1 MNVKEKFKT
10 VYGPLK
16 SWRYGRSLGI
26 DPIGETSVCSFN
38 CVYCQLG
45 EIEKITSD
53 RQIFIPTATILNDLK
68 NFAPWNV
75 DMITLS
81 GSGEPTLA
89 LNLGEILQGIKE
101 ITHQKTLV
109 LTNGTLLN
117 NSLVRKELNYA
128 DEVSVKIDGLN
139 QDQLNKINRPVANL
153 LLEDMEIGI
162 EKFAQEYKGKMSIQ
176 TMMLKAWDDNIKSSY
191 LTMIKRISNLRS
203 PSNNIEIQLNLPSR
217 PKPLKRQLDGRG
229 NHSQAS
235 EREYPIRVLKCIDWQ
250 ILKQFADEI
259 TQETGLNVNLPKP
272 PTTDTINNN

>member
-16 SWRYGRSLGI
+16 SWRYGSSLGI
-26 DPIGETSVCSFN
+26 DPIGKTSVCSFN

-45 EIEKITSD
+45 EIEKVTSD

-68 NFAPWNV
+68 NFAPWDV

-101 ITHQKTLV
+101 MTHQKTLV

-117 NSLVRKELNYA
+117 DSLVRKQLNYA

-139 QDQLNKINRPVANL
+139 QDQLNRINRPEKNL
-153 LLEDMEIGI
+153 LLEDIETGI

-176 TMMLKAWDDNIKSSY
+176 TMILKAWDDNTKSNY
-191 LTMIKRISNLRS
+191 LTMIKKISDLRS

-259 TQETGLNVNLPKP
+259 KQEIGLNVNLPKP
-272 PTTDTINNN
+272 PTTDV